1 MLRNALCEFKGV
13 GTWPCD
19 EINYIWRHGNI
30 HYETDELSCEM
41 ATPKVKGFITKEFDE
56 FADKHKLNFLIEK
69 TCANSLRVPFVDR
82 IIPEAKYI
90 FMIRDGMDV
99 VGSASIRWRAKLD
112 IPYIFKKIRYI
123 PLFDLPLYSYH
134 YISSRLYKLFSKEK
148 RLSFWGPRFKN
159 SNKVVKK
166 YSLEEI
172 CAIQWQRCVTLSEES
187 FQNIS
192 SDRIIR
198 VKYEDFVLNPDVE
211 LRRITGKL
219 GITHTVEQIYKAV
232 KVVSSDNIGKG
243 RKLLN
248 KNKLIKVSSLILKTL
263 RVYGYKY

>member
-30 HYETDELSCEM
+30 HYETDELPCEM